1 MPNTYFKFQIR
12 MIWRR
17 FLVHSIE
24 IIVIVCMFTPAAV
37 AQTAQLTGTVS
48 DPSGS
53 SVPNAK
59 VTATNFDTGVARASV
74 RNEAGSYLITA
85 LLPGRY
91 RIAAE
96 APGFKAM
103 QRDTVTLAVD
113 QIARIDFT
121 MEVGQTQ
128 EIVNVQSTAVIL
140 ETENST
146 VGNVVENRK
155 ITEIPLNA
163 RNPLDLLALST
174 GIRIQGGFGG
184 KNGSLGNFSANGGLA
199 NANSVMVEGLALD
212 LAQMNSP
219 SFVPPVDSTQ
229 EFAFRQ
235 TASRQSMAEL
245 QEP

>member
-1 MPNTYFKFQIR
+1 
-12 MIWRR
+12 
-17 FLVHSIE
+17 
-24 IIVIVCMFTPAAV
+24 
-37 AQTAQLTGTVS
+37 
-48 DPSGS
+48 
-53 SVPNAK
+53 
-59 VTATNFDTGVARASV
+59 
-74 RNEAGSYLITA
+74 
-85 LLPGRY
+85 
-91 RIAAE
+91 
-96 APGFKAM
+96 M

-121 MEVGQTQ
+121 MEVGRTQ

-155 ITEIPLNA
+155 ITEIPLNG

-219 SFVPPVDSTQ
+219 FFRAACRFDTGVPRSDKQLLGRVWPNC
-229 EFAFRQ
+229 R
-235 TASRQSMAEL
+235 SRSQHEH
-245 QEP
+245 QVRHE